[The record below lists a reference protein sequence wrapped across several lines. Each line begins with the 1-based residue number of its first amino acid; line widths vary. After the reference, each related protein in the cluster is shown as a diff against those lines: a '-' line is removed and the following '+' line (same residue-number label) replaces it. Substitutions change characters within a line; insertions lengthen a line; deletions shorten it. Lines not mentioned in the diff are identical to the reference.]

1 MNKTLTNIGL
11 GYAFLTAWAPF
22 LWVAK
27 AVVPEPISFFG
38 SLFILI
44 FAGLGFMASM
54 AISDLQ
60 TRFDDAKRDLKY
72 CRDYIEQ
79 EKTIDHE
86 EDEDWKEQL
95 RADLDEIERQ
105 ELEAGK

>member
-1 MNKTLTNIGL
+1 MNKTLTDIGL
-11 GYAFLTAWAPF
+11 GYAILAAWAPF

-38 SLFILI
+38 SLFFLI
-44 FAGLGFMASM
+44 FAGLGFMGSM
-54 AISDLQ
+54 AISELQ
-60 TRFDDAKRDLKY
+60 TRFDEAKRDLKY